1 VRKYRI
7 IAGGVLLT
15 VVALFMMA
23 LAEGGAV
30 KQEMLLSQVASS
42 PQGGARHVVG
52 TLSPG
57 DIESREDRARKYR
70 SCLFTY
76 LPRMG
81 SDVAAEII
89 RDACKAEYMAT
100 P

>member
-1 VRKYRI
+1 MRKYGVI
-7 IAGGVLLT
+7 GGGMLVVVCAGS
-15 VVALFMMA
+15 MMS
-23 LAEGGAV
+23 LAEGRSM
-30 KQEMLLSQVASS
+30 KQEMLPPQLASS
-42 PQGGARHVVG
+42 SQGDNRHVAG
-52 TLSPG
+52 TLPLG
-57 DIESREDRARKYR
+57 DIESQEDKARKYR

-89 RDACKAEYMAT
+89 RDACKAEYMTA